1 MLTAN
6 GPFVAP
12 PSRSMM
18 MFLIQICAASEV
30 AKDCWTSVDLITAP
44 ESGGFAKASAAE
56 LTVVQ
61 VEMGKTLD
69 DWPCS
74 EEAMPRILDPPQ
86 ARPVIADDLHGT
98 CDQLV
103 RLGQS
108 SWAAGRHGGG
118 VLCTWWAGCHHV
130 KVAHWIGML
139 VLPLQDVLFD
149 VGLP

>member
-12 PSRSMM
+12 PARSLM
-18 MFLIQICAASEV
+18 MFLIQICAAPEV
-30 AKDCWTSVDLITAP
+30 TKDSRVSVNLVTAP
-44 ESGGFAKASAAE
+44 EPGGFAKASAAE

-61 VEMGKTLD
+61 VEMGKALD
-69 DWPCS
+69 DCSCS

-98 CDQLV
+98 GHQPV

-118 VLCTWWAGCHHV
+118 VLCTWWAGRHHV
-130 KVAHWIGML
+130 KVAHWIGMF